1 MTEVKRTTIL
11 CHMKRKTASKA
22 VAYYRVSTREQGA
35 SGLGLAAQ
43 RRSVERFAAERGL
56 GIIAEYRDI
65 ESGKHDAR
73 PGLAGAVELARQ
85 QDATLLIAK
94 LDRLSR
100 SAAFTMTLRDS
111 GVRFVAVDLPEANT
125 LTVGI
130 MALLAQ
136 QEREMI
142 SSRTKAALDE
152 LRARGVRL
160 GVRGRKNL
168 TDDARAKGR
177 ASRFRG
183 IVAHY
188 NGCLRHARNYR
199 EQGWTLQRIAEELNA
214 SGNRTVR
221 GKLLTAR
228 HVLRLLDYERRAK
241 SA

>member
-1 MTEVKRTTIL
+1 
-11 CHMKRKTASKA
+11 MKSKSRGKA
-22 VAYYRVSTREQGA
+22 VAYFRVSTREQGA

-43 RRSVERFAAERGL
+43 RRTVERFASERGL

-65 ESGKHDAR
+65 ESGKHDNR
-73 PGLAGAVELARQ
+73 PGLSEAVELAKG

-100 SAAFTMTLRDS
+100 NAAFTMTLRDS

-142 SSRTKAALDE
+142 SSRTKAALAE
-152 LRARGVRL
+152 LKASGVRL
-160 GVRGRKNL
+160 GVRGRRNL

-177 ASRFRG
+177 AVRFRN
-183 IVAHY
+183 ITEHY
-188 NGCLRHARNYR
+188 NGCLRHAVNYR
-199 EQGWTLQRIAEELNA
+199 EQGWTLQRIADELNA

-221 GKLLTAR
+221 GKLLTPR
-228 HVLRLLDYERRAK
+228 QVMRLLDYARRRK